1 MLSKGEQTRKH
12 CFSAGFPQDGQT
24 RTHCFRKKLR
34 EKHCF
39 RICWGKVR
47 ICFHNIS
54 KNGENRENSM
64 RHWHFFSYFLPKK
77 RTFATN
83 CCEHTLATRWSLQ
96 GVCFVFLHARDSYS
110 WQCHTKSHLCRKCYG
125 IKRAIFLKLNR
136 TGSVFFWKFGLFT
149 SAFLAAQNFVTALK
163 DKEKIT

>member
-1 MLSKGEQTRKH
+1 MLCKGEQTRKQV
-12 CFSAGFPQDGQT
+12 SQPGFPKMDKQESIASA
-24 RTHCFRKKLR
+24 KNS
-34 EKHCF
+34 EKEIVSEF
-39 RICWGKVR
+39 VGGKVR

-54 KNGENRENSM
+54 KNGENRKNSM
-64 RHWHFFSYFLPKK
+64 RHWHFSSYFLSKK

-83 CCEHTLATRWSLQ
+83 CCEHTVDNTLEPP
-96 GVCFVFLHARDSYS
+96 GCVCFVFLHARDSYS

-125 IKRAIFLKLNR
+125 IERAIFLKLNR

-163 DKEKIT
+163 DKEK